1 MDMKERNVAIDLL
14 KFFAVLFITN
24 SHMQLLYGDYRSLAT
39 GGTLGNVLFFF
50 CSGFTLFLKPFER
63 AADFPNWY
71 KRRINRIYPSVLA
84 LAIVSCT
91 FFGSHADINFIILHG
106 GRWFVTGIM
115 VFYVFLF
122 FIGVYLRDRLNWV
135 MLALVALGFV
145 WYFATERPASLFGDE
160 HYMARWV
167 FYFIFMLFGA
177 MMGMRTLKPTSGKQL
192 NQWWYL
198 LLAVLSVV
206 VFYAMN
212 GLTARYPSLN
222 YIQVFT
228 FLPLMSY
235 MYFFYKWGEG
245 DFVRSIYS
253 NKTGHFLIRF
263 IGGLCLEVYLIQNLL
278 FTDKLNFLFPLNLL
292 IFFVVIVIA
301 AYLLRCLA
309 RWISQTFKDEPY
321 DWKKMV
327 DIY

>member
-1 MDMKERNVAIDLL
+1 MKDRNIGIDIL

-24 SHMQLLYGDYRSLAT
+24 SHMQLLYGDYRALAI

-91 FFGSHADINFIILHG
+91 FFNTRHDINFIILHG

-122 FIGVYLRDRLNWV
+122 FIGVYLRDRLNAV
-135 MLALVALGFV
+135 MLALIAAGSV
-145 WYFATERPASLFGDE
+145 WFFASGMPAGMFGNE
-160 HYMARWV
+160 QYQVRWV
-167 FYFIFMLFGA
+167 YYFLFMLFGA
-177 MMGMRTLKPTSGKQL
+177 MVGMRSVHPVEGKTM
-192 NQWWYL
+192 NQWWH
-198 LLAVLSVV
+198 LALSLLSVV
-206 VFYAMN
+206 IFFALN
-212 GLTARYPSLN
+212 GVTARYQAMGWL
-222 YIQVFT
+222 QVVT
-228 FLPLMSY
+228 FLPLMSF
-235 MYFFYKWGEG
+235 MYFLYRWGEG
-245 DFVRSIYS
+245 AFARSIYTG
-253 NKTGHFLIRF
+253 KVGHFIIRF

-278 FTDKLNFLFPLNLL
+278 FTDKLNYLFPLNLL

-309 RWISQTFKDEPY
+309 RLISQTFKDAPY

-327 DIY
+327 SAY

>member
-1 MDMKERNVAIDLL
+1 MKNRNIGIDIL

-24 SHMQLLYGDYRSLAT
+24 SHMQILYGDYKALAI

-63 AADFPNWY
+63 ANDFPNWY

-91 FFGSHADINFIILHG
+91 FFNTHHDIIFIILHG

-122 FIGVYLRDRLNWV
+122 FIGVYLRDKLNWI
-135 MLALVALGFV
+135 MLALIAVGSV
-145 WYFATERPASLFGDE
+145 WFFASGMPSGMFGNEQYMVRWTYF
-160 HYMARWV
+160 
-167 FYFIFMLFGA
+167 FIFMLFGA
-177 MMGMRTLKPTSGKQL
+177 MVEKKKKNSNEGKTL
-192 NQWWYL
+192 NQWF
-198 LLAVLSVV
+198 VL
-206 VFYAMN
+206 N
-212 GLTARYPSLN
+212 GLTARYQEMN
-222 YIQVFT
+222 FIQVIT
-228 FLPLMSY
+228 FIPLMSF
-235 MYFFYKWGEG
+235 MYFLYKWGEG
-245 DFVRSIYS
+245 SIAREIYS
-253 NKTGHFLIRF
+253 NKTVYFLIRF

-309 RWISQTFKDEPY
+309 RLISQTFKDQPY

-327 DIY
+327 SAY